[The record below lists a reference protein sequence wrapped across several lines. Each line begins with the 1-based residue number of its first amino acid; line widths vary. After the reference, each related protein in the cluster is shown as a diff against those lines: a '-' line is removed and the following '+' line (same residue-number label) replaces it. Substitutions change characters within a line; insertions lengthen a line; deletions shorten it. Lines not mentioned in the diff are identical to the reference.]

1 MVSFGVNTK
10 KHIGFYGL
18 YKMQHFRIAK
28 YLCGTVTSLNNKG
41 KTFQKGQDG
50 KNKSPAKEKAE
61 GFGNT
66 RDKNPLSF
74 TFSSFLVKI
83 LCMTL

>member
-28 YLCGTVTSLNNKG
+28 YLCGTVTPLNNKG
-41 KTFQKGQDG
+41 KTFQKGQNG
-50 KNKSPAKEKAE
+50 KNKSPAKEKAKGLGIPE
-61 GFGNT
+61 I
-66 RDKNPLSF
+66 R
-74 TFSSFLVKI
+74 
-83 LCMTL
+83 